1 MRKEDKQ
8 PLLDEDY
15 PDDFEEPVSEEE
27 YPVDFE
33 EPVSEEE
40 YMDDFEEPAVSGSEE
55 QPNSDPEL

>member
-1 MRKEDKQ
+1 MIDFFSTASRCKEDKQ

-15 PDDFEEPVSEEE
+15 PD
-27 YPVDFE
+27 DFE